1 MTGVMTMTTTPG
13 EPRSVILARI
23 ADRQRQ
29 MVSLLA
35 EADRQWWRPLRARR
49 LRARSRVLHA
59 LNDLDFE
66 KLNGA

>member
-1 MTGVMTMTTTPG
+1 MTTTPG
-13 EPRSVILARI
+13 ESRGVILARM

-35 EADRQWWRPLRARR
+35 EADRQWWRLLRARR
-49 LRARSRVLHA
+49 LRARSRALHA

>member
-1 MTGVMTMTTTPG
+1 
-13 EPRSVILARI
+13 
-23 ADRQRQ
+23 